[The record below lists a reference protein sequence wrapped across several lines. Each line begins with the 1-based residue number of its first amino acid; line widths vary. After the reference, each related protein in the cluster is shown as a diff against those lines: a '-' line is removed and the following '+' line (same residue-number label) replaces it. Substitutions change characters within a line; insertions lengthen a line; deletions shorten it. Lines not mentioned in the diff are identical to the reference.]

1 MPAVQTEVIQVNA
14 SNAEAEAARMID
26 AIPVAQGL
34 EIQSAA
40 LGDTFGIWRDAED
53 TFDLFFRGSMLR
65 GSGVLAKRALAR
77 FLDIENRRMLA
88 IATIQEAFDKA
99 HGIAP
104 VMAANDAYGLKNQ
117 GDPRA

>member
-1 MPAVQTEVIQVNA
+1 MSAVQAEVIHVQ
-14 SNAEAEAARMID
+14 NAESEASRLID
-26 AIPVAQGL
+26 AIPVGQGI

-40 LGDTFGIWRDAED
+40 LGDKMGVWRDAED

-65 GSGVLAKRALAR
+65 GSSTLAKRALAR

-99 HGIAP
+99 HGIPAKP
-104 VMAANDAYGLKNQ
+104 ANDAHTPHTMKN
-117 GDPRA
+117 